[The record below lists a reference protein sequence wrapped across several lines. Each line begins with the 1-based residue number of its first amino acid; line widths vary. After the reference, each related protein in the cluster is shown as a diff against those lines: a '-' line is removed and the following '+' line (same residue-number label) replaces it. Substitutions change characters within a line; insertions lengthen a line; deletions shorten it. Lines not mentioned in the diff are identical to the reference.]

1 MNPISRETVVSCKAM
16 VSGTPLSAA
25 EKYKSRL
32 MANSLS
38 TWSSDLY
45 SFLERKL
52 QSFSI
57 REYGGVESRRSTLVS
72 LLLSARTWTQSLQRD
87 SMARRCGEIGE
98 LGPTVGKGS

>member
-16 VSGTPLSAA
+16 VRATPLSAA
-25 EKYKSRL
+25 EKWKSRL

-72 LLLSARTWTQSLQRD
+72 WTQSLQRD